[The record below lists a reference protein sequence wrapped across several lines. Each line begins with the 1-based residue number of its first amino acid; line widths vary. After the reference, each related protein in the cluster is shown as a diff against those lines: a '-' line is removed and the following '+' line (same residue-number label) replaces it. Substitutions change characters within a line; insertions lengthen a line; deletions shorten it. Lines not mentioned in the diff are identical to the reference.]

1 MRLLVTGGAGFIGA
15 NFVHGAL
22 RNHPEVSVTVLDALT
37 YAGSRESLSAVA
49 DRVRVVEGDLTD
61 AALVEEDDDEAV
73 ADRDR
78 ERLQVRVGEGDAEGI
93 VGVNFHQL
101 FAQLA
106 SVVRPFH
113 PTTVRDISDLAIG
126 DWVSQHELYKLRGG
140 ETRADLDTAYL
151 VREEADG
158 TLIWEPATVI
168 TQAERRLLQDA
179 ALVAQVTRTRTQPD
193 TLRRR
198 DRSGAPRAD

>member
-1 MRLLVTGGAGFIGA
+1 MTQLQVDRVAIAGSWAIGT
-15 NFVHGAL
+15 FP
-22 RNHPEVSVTVLDALT
+22 RVTVHYVELQ
-37 YAGSRESLSAVA
+37 
-49 DRVRVVEGDLTD
+49 DRKR
-61 AALVEEDDDEAV
+61 A
-73 ADRDR
+73 
-78 ERLQVRVGEGDAEGI
+78 
-93 VGVNFHQL
+93 N
-101 FAQLA
+101 LA
-106 SVVRPFH
+106 RIAKH
-113 PTTVRDISDLAIG
+113 D
-126 DWVSQHELYKLRGG
+126 
-140 ETRADLDTAYL
+140 AYL